1 MRKLPTFLL
10 NLADYIRAKASSAAA
25 KQQAG
30 QMLIGWLEE
39 QISDLC
45 AALEALPAGTGEPDR
60 SPADPAQRPLEDFR
74 NNLVEGVDGALLA
87 ILHALDHEDEASLSD
102 ARKLT
107 DDRGTLMRKLR
118 NIYNQPEH
126 DRSEEEERSI
136 VDATIAVQNL
146 FFLMAQL
153 VARATGPD
161 LASTAPRPAG

>member
-1 MRKLPTFLL
+1 MSRQK
-10 NLADYIRAKASSAAA
+10 
-25 KQQAG
+25 
-30 QMLIGWLEE
+30 LIGWLEE

-45 AALEALPAGTGEPDR
+45 AALETLPAGTGEPDR

-118 NIYNQPEH
+118 NIYTQPEH
-126 DRSEEEERSI
+126 GRSEAEERSI
-136 VDATIAVQNL
+136 VDATIAVENL

-153 VARATGPD
+153 VARATRPN
-161 LASTAPRPAG
+161 LAPAALRPAG